1 MQSEEEEEEEEIS
14 ALQREVLDEEQLVEE
29 EQVAM
34 EEGEEEEGV
43 EEESILVQD
52 KWLLFQLQT
61 MMHCLKLETIEN
73 VGGRKRARKKR
84 FEPLISLSISARF
97 YIRTSTIQVIRFYF
111 VLAYINTHP
120 YQR

>member
-34 EEGEEEEGV
+34 EEVEEEGV

-61 MMHCLKLETIEN
+61 MMPCLKLETIEN
-73 VGGRKRARKKR
+73 VR
-84 FEPLISLSISARF
+84 FEGERE
-97 YIRTSTIQVIRFYF
+97 R
-111 VLAYINTHP
+111 
-120 YQR
+120 QRR